1 MGPLLRPRRR
11 RSAVRPPRAPPP
23 VGRALSSM
31 ADEREGGMDPHGPR
45 HHVGVTSVEV
55 RDYWYRTYTY
65 RYYGYNDT
73 TEIVIELT
81 DIFP

>member
-1 MGPLLRPRRR
+1 MLIPNLKTKFK
-11 RSAVRPPRAPPP
+11 RSV
-23 VGRALSSM
+23 
-31 ADEREGGMDPHGPR
+31 
-45 HHVGVTSVEV
+45 VEV

-73 TEIVIELT
+73 TEVVIELT

>member
-1 MGPLLRPRRR
+1 MRGAKDKQLENQAGIKLNIWVRRE
-11 RSAVRPPRAPPP
+11 AKDKQ
-23 VGRALSSM
+23 G
-31 ADEREGGMDPHGPR
+31 
-45 HHVGVTSVEV
+45 SVEV

-81 DIFP
+81 IIFL